1 MRYILHIDMNAF
13 FASVEEVV
21 NPELKNLPIAVGG
34 RTSRASV
41 IASPNYIARK
51 YGVKAG
57 MPNFKAKKLCP
68 NLIIV
73 NHHFDEYV
81 RYSNI
86 FIDFIRQKLT
96 NNIEIMSI
104 DECFADI
111 THKCK
116 SQDDAINLAKMI
128 QSLLYQNV
136 GLKCSI
142 GISYNKF
149 LAKMGSDLRKPY
161 GITPIFTKQDIEK
174 YIWPLPIEDMF
185 LIGASSSKK
194 LRKFKIDTIRDLADK
209 NNNKILKQVL
219 GRHWNVHYLHAHGI
233 GNDELDHSYNV
244 PKSLSNS
251 ETLLLDTNN
260 ISEVNTKIEELTKS
274 MLFRMNSYNLA
285 GRRLS
290 VYVKYPDFTTSTKN
304 YTSPS
309 MLDDYYQIVQILK
322 NMYYDNFANKT
333 IRLIGVGISM
343 LQPKIQMNTMIFDNY
358 VESEKIIE
366 DECENIKR
374 KINEFFQL
382 DILDIASKK
391 LK

>member
-1 MRYILHIDMNAF
+1 
-13 FASVEEVV
+13 
-21 NPELKNLPIAVGG
+21 
-34 RTSRASV
+34 
-41 IASPNYIARK
+41 
-51 YGVKAG
+51 
-57 MPNFKAKKLCP
+57 
-68 NLIIV
+68 
-73 NHHFDEYV
+73 
-81 RYSNI
+81 
-86 FIDFIRQKLT
+86 
-96 NNIEIMSI
+96 
-104 DECFADI
+104 
-111 THKCK
+111 
-116 SQDDAINLAKMI
+116 
-128 QSLLYQNV
+128 
-136 GLKCSI
+136 
-142 GISYNKF
+142 
-149 LAKMGSDLRKPY
+149 
-161 GITPIFTKQDIEK
+161 
-174 YIWPLPIEDMF
+174 MF

-209 NNNKILKQVL
+209 NNNKILKQIL
-219 GRHWNVHYLHAHGI
+219 GRHWSVHHLHAHGI
-233 GNDELDHSYNV
+233 GDDELDHSYNV

-260 ISEVNTKIEELTKS
+260 IDEVNTKIEELTKS

-304 YTSPS
+304 YTLPS

-374 KINEFFQL
+374 KINELFQL
-382 DILDIASKK
+382 DIIDIASKK